1 MANERELSL
10 NIDSGKKKS
19 NMFILEALQFEKLP
33 DSFRGRCASVICAP
47 LQLAAIFSTFLYS
60 SVNEENEINISF
72 RPSTTLTRN

>member
-1 MANERELSL
+1 
-10 NIDSGKKKS
+10 
-19 NMFILEALQFEKLP
+19 
-33 DSFRGRCASVICAP
+33 